1 MDIIRL
7 IYPELVVLSAA
18 TLLFLLGMSG
28 ALVVRRSAP
37 WLALL
42 GLLLAALLQL
52 NVLGGGPLQRVESDW
67 ANTLRQSDFSQF
79 IKAVVAGIGV
89 LFILLS
95 WPTDPQQAGNPAL
108 GYDREGPEYFALILC
123 ALAGVMLVSGSN
135 DMLLLF
141 MGIELAS
148 IPTYVLV
155 SMSRPLAVAQEA
167 GVKYFF
173 LGAMSAALL
182 LLGFSY
188 LYGTTGLSDF
198 HAIASQ
204 LGGTRT
210 MGQSATMSAWTML
223 GFVLVIV
230 ALAFKLAA
238 VPLHF
243 YAGDVYEGAATPV
256 TALLSFVPKA
266 TGVIAMVKILWV
278 AGAGV
283 GAVPRELAGLLWW
296 MAVLT
301 MTVGNVLALWQQ
313 NVKRVLAYSSVAH
326 SGYLLVGLA
335 TYAWM
340 VQGGAALAASQRDA
354 LQAVL
359 FYVVA
364 YGIMNA
370 GAFGVLLL
378 LPTRQRV
385 VTGDGRSIVPP
396 ATSAET
402 FDDLRGV
409 GRERTGLALAMAVSC
424 FSLIGLPLT
433 VGFWGKLFLILPALD
448 AGLYGLVVITVL
460 NAAISAAY
468 YLRIVGTMFL
478 QPAPDERG
486 PTAAPSRSTPIAVA
500 IAISVFGSLLFGSLP
515 QAIELLQ
522 SQSVSAA
529 VLETESTIPLADTS
543 ASDSAEAK
551 LR

>member
-7 IYPELVVLSAA
+7 IYPELVVLAAA
-18 TLLFLLGMSG
+18 TLLFLMGMGGS
-28 ALVVRRSAP
+28 LVVRRAAP
-37 WLALL
+37 WIALL
-42 GLLLAALLQL
+42 GLLAAAFLQV
-52 NVLGGGPLQRVESDW
+52 NALGGGPLQRVESDL
-67 ANTLRQSDFSQF
+67 ANTLRLSDFSQF
-79 IKAVVAGIGV
+79 IKLVVAGIGV
-89 LFILLS
+89 LFVLLS
-95 WPTDPQQAGNPAL
+95 WPTDPQRTGNPAL
-108 GYDREGPEYFALILC
+108 SFDREGPEYFALILC

-155 SMSRPLAVAQEA
+155 SMSRPLAAAQEA

-204 LGGTRT
+204 LGSTRA
-210 MGQSATMSAWTML
+210 MGEATPMSAWTLL

-266 TGVIAMVKILWV
+266 TGVIALVKIIWV

-283 GAVPRELAGLLWW
+283 GAVPAQIAALLWW

-335 TYAWM
+335 TYARM
-340 VQGGAALAASQRDA
+340 MEGGGALAASQRDA
-354 LQAVL
+354 LQAIL

-370 GAFGVLLL
+370 AAFGVLLL
-378 LPTRQRV
+378 LPTRQR
-385 VTGDGRSIVPP
+385 TTDANGRQVSPP

-409 GRERTGLALAMAVSC
+409 GRERTGLALAMGVAC

-433 VGFWGKLFLILPALD
+433 VGFWGKLFLILPALN
-448 AGLYGLVVITVL
+448 AGLYALVVITVV

-478 QPAPDERG
+478 HSPHAQADPAHAS
-486 PTAAPSRSTPIAVA
+486 AAVRSTPITVA
-500 IAISVFGSLLFGSLP
+500 IAISVAGSLLFGSVP

-529 VLETESTIPLADTS
+529 VLETESTIPLVDAPH
-543 ASDSAEAK
+543 AEAD
-551 LR
+551 